1 MGSVSYFVN
10 IWLILAM
17 GTCVLLCFLYNRNKP
32 KQEVLIMKIM
42 YTYIYCNYD
51 SFRIREQ

>member
-1 MGSVSYFVN
+1 
-10 IWLILAM
+10 M